1 MRDELIGPS
10 IELQER
16 TRDFL
21 DKYPKGQSWLLFL
34 LYFAKNHWLFED
46 AYDYE
51 GDCVSMLRV
60 DIDSLLEKKEI
71 FSEETVEELET
82 KKKNGFHYY
91 SFIVHIPEERKGEIK
106 EVWEGLQKANDI
118 EAVCHDNKNAVEL
131 HILCLK
137 MIEYFTHISPSELE
151 KELIGDVSGVMRDL
165 LFDSRRSQQSFY
177 QERNLT
183 DVVVDILDAK
193 EGTVYNPFA
202 GACYYG
208 TALDDS
214 VEYHGEVNNDLAY
227 WLGRLNLLIFDR
239 KNAVCEKKEGI
250 GIDCKRTKRS
260 KYHYDIDFWMEESDY
275 IISTPPSG
283 TVSMCVGHVPGGY
296 MYQNISLENEY
307 LSCSGKAARKK
318 AIGVYSTD
326 VCRCEKNKELIDAD
340 LIETV
345 ILLNVREYDKYEE
358 FGESHYNTYQRV
370 IIVVNKDKERK
381 GIVRF
386 IEGPKEYWG
395 KEAIM
400 ELCRQEKPSD
410 YVADISIEEIRSK
423 NYDLMP
429 TLYNS
434 HYIPIPKA
442 EKEEIMALSDLVEL
456 VTQEE
461 GKEPEIGIKDLSD
474 NYLDC
479 DIPSEGDVDNTVCLL
494 AGFVL
499 GEFRVGRLKD
509 KAKGWSNQLFA
520 FRLKGDK
527 VSEDF
532 LLRSIM
538 DDNSRGQ
545 ARVKSHSDKL
555 SPEDFLNLRILVP
568 SKEKQESLQKR
579 DIVDRLRD
587 ANGSLRDANEKLKKS
602 FEDFRKDMHIKKH
615 AIGQTIFRI
624 NGWWSLMQDVR
635 KKNNGHIDNDSTIG
649 IKHKRTVSEIL
660 SNLDDAMKQLTQQIY
675 RLDRGNGL
683 VAEEINLGEFVKDY
697 IEHHQ
702 SPIFEYEYVEASDS
716 GFMINFPNAALQIIF
731 DNIVSNACSHGFEDR
746 EPAKNRIRIEI
757 KSEGTNYV
765 LYISNNGKPLDLQ
778 LQESTDNVFA
788 YGISSKDKNSHHYGI
803 GAYEVKNLMR
813 QFEGE
818 AELISE
824 PQMEYTVT
832 YKLTFTSVITA
843 KAI

>member
-1 MRDELIGPS
+1 MIGLS
-10 IELQER
+10 IKLQER

-131 HILCLK
+131 HILCLI

-177 QERNLT
+177 QDSRLT

-193 EGTVYNPFA
+193 EGRVYNPFA
-202 GACYYG
+202 GACYYA

-250 GIDCKRTKRS
+250 GIDYKVTVRS
-260 KYHYDIDFWMEESDY
+260 KYDCVPDFWMDESDY
-275 IISTPPSG
+275 IISTPPSEAINLPMKQISG
-283 TVSMCVGHVPGGY
+283 SY
-296 MYQNISLENEY
+296 LYKDISLENEY

-345 ILLNVREYDKYEE
+345 ILLNEFEE
-358 FGESHYNTYQRV
+358 DCIHIKTQRV
-370 IIVVNKDKERK
+370 IIVVNKQKARK

-395 KEAIM
+395 KAIM
-400 ELCRQEKPSD
+400 KLYRQEEQSE
-410 YVADISIEEIRSK
+410 YVADITIEEIRK
-423 NYDLMP
+423 KK
-429 TLYNS
+429 YNLNPKEYTIS
-434 HYIPIPKA
+434 QYIPTPKA
-442 EKEEIMALSDLVEL
+442 GEEIVTLSDVVEP
-456 VTQEE
+456 VTQGE
-461 GKEPEIGIKDLSD
+461 GKEPKIGIRDLSD
-474 NYLDC
+474 NYLNC
-479 DIPSEGDVDNTVCLL
+479 DIASEGDADNTVCLL
-494 AGFVL
+494 AGFVG

-509 KAKGWSNQLFA
+509 EAAGWAKQLFA

-545 ARVKSHSDKL
+545 ARVKSLSHSL
-555 SPEDFLNLRILVP
+555 SLDDFLSLRILVP
-568 SKEKQESLQKR
+568 SREEQDRREKE
-579 DIVDRLRD
+579 DVRL
-587 ANGSLRDANEKLKKS
+587 SLRDANEKLKKS

-615 AIGQTIFRI
+615 AIGQTIFNLNNWLATLQRAREEG
-624 NGWWSLMQDVR
+624 NGVLKDDAVIGNI
-635 KKNNGHIDNDSTIG
+635 KKVAVT
-649 IKHKRTVSEIL
+649 EIY
-660 SNLDDAMKQLTQQIY
+660 SNLEDAMKKLSEQIS
-675 RLDRGNGL
+675 RIDPGNDQ
-683 VAEEINLGEFVKDY
+683 VAEPVAITSFIEEYMEHNKHPEFDY
-697 IEHHQ
+697 AYDKSSH
-702 SPIFEYEYVEASDS
+702 EADAD
-716 GFMINFPNAALQIIF
+716 IIVNFPKKALTKIF
-731 DNIVSNACSHGFEDR
+731 DDIISNACFHGFGSTASASNKVSID
-746 EPAKNRIRIEI
+746 IRR
-757 KSEGTNYV
+757 EGTNIV
-765 LYISNNGKPLDLQ
+765 LYIANNGKPLDPDFT
-778 LQESTDNVFA
+778 SDDVFA
-788 YGISSKDKNSHHYGI
+788 YSKSTKSGSGHYGI
-803 GAYEVKNLMR
+803 GGYEVRNLMR
-813 QFEGE
+813 EFGGE
-818 AELISE
+818 AEIVSTPDE
-824 PQMEYTVT
+824 AFKVT
-832 YKLTFTSVITA
+832 YRLIFNNTNIDLD
-843 KAI
+843 I

>member
-1 MRDELIGPS
+1 MRDELTGLS

-131 HILCLK
+131 HILCLI

-177 QERNLT
+177 QDSRLT

-202 GACYYG
+202 GACYYA

-250 GIDCKRTKRS
+250 GIDYKVTVRS
-260 KYHYDIDFWMEESDY
+260 KYDCEPDFWMDESDY
-275 IISTPPSG
+275 IISTPPSEAINLPMEQI
-283 TVSMCVGHVPGGY
+283 SVGCLY
-296 MYQNISLENEY
+296 KDISLENEY

-345 ILLNVREYDKYEE
+345 ILLNEFEE
-358 FGESHYNTYQRV
+358 DCIHIKTLRV
-370 IIVVNKDKERK
+370 IIVVNKEKARK

-400 ELCRQEKPSD
+400 KLYRQEEQSE
-410 YVADISIEEIRSK
+410 YVADITIEEIRK
-423 NYDLMP
+423 KK
-429 TLYNS
+429 YNLNPKEYTIS
-434 HYIPIPKA
+434 QYIPTPKA
-442 EKEEIMALSDLVEL
+442 GEEIVTLSDVVEP
-456 VTQEE
+456 VTQGE
-461 GKEPEIGIKDLSD
+461 GKEPKIDIRDLSD
-474 NYLDC
+474 NYLNC
-479 DIPSEGDVDNTVCLL
+479 DMASEGDADNTVCLL
-494 AGFVL
+494 AGFVG

-509 KAKGWSNQLFA
+509 EAAGWARQLFA
-520 FRLKGDK
+520 FKLKGDK

-545 ARVKSHSDKL
+545 ARVKSQSHAL
-555 SPEDFLNLRILVP
+555 SLDDFLNLRILVP
-568 SKEKQESLQKR
+568 SREEQDRREKE
-579 DIVDRLRD
+579 DVRL
-587 ANGSLRDANEKLKKS
+587 SLRDANEKLKKS

-697 IEHHQ
+697 TEHHQ
-702 SPIFEYEYVEASDS
+702 SPIFEYEYVGASDS
-716 GFMINFPNAALQIIF
+716 GFMINFPKAALQIIF
-731 DNIVSNACSHGFEDR
+731 DNIVSNACSHGFEKR

-757 KSEGTNYV
+757 KSEGTNNV